1 MKSFLSVLLTLTILI
16 SITVVSPMISNAAT
30 ADEPVG
36 IKEISVKDYKIFSYD
51 NNSFVWLNKYTG
63 TDRDIVI
70 PSSFDT
76 PVAGIPVT
84 GITDGCFAGMDITS
98 VVIPDSITRIGAAF
112 AYCDSISF
120 VQIPDSVQQMSRTFF
135 NCKSLSTVIHGK
147 NASNLSTNVYPT
159 TLKYIYLPADLSDFN
174 PKVFAFDGKGN
185 ILENVGPTDIYYQGS
200 KSQYNKTIG
209 KTTPEKSYRKIHYNT
224 DLSTPVGTT
233 RIVSDDFKLD
243 LANVNGNIESGEI
256 ALAAGTYEFNIHK
269 GDIFRALNGNNVL
282 GYGKTVNDNTTGSL
296 SYNARYKS
304 KTTLV
309 ASGGVYS
316 FRFDKSTNK
325 LTIKRTADLPEV
337 YLKGNPDL
345 SAFREAPINLILSR
359 INGTNL
365 SIGACSLPAAEYNFK
380 LVKNGV
386 EMGCETDTDFV
397 ASSPATVSENG
408 SGNLKY
414 SAGHET
420 FTFIYNHDT
429 NQVSCKSISDMDVEK
444 SADTI
449 SVLGSGINLVLTD
462 NNGQSSTA
470 TGTVRLQ
477 SGMYNFKL
485 YNKGTPYAGNFV
497 YYDNGFKN
505 IKSTYN
511 TPITLMASGGLYRF
525 TYYKY
530 SGAFNI
536 QKI

>member
-1 MKSFLSVLLTLTILI
+1 MKTMKTMYKPFLSVLLTLCIII
-16 SITVVSPMISNAAT
+16 STVICSYYYVAAAT

-36 IKEISVKDYKIFSYD
+36 FEGTPVFGNDDDWTYHITVRETIQEVYLD
-51 NNSFVWLNKYTG
+51 KYLG
-63 TDRDIVI
+63 TDTNII
-70 PSSFDT
+70 
-76 PVAGIPVT
+76 
-84 GITDGCFAGMDITS
+84 
-98 VVIPDSITRIGAAF
+98 IPDYFGNPRVYGETWGISRYCFENKDIKSVRISQLVRCVYPHAF
-112 AYCDSISF
+112 SGCE
-120 VQIPDSVQQMSRTFF
+120 
-135 NCKSLSTVIHGK
+135 SLSTVVFDRMNTEVAVNSFPSK
-147 NASNLSTNVYPT
+147 V
-159 TLKYIYLPADLSDFN
+159 KYIYLPRLPQSKFKQGIFN
-174 PKVFAFDGKGN
+174 ESPTGYD
-185 ILENVGPTDIYYQGS
+185 GPTDFYFVGTKEEYLYYFGDN
-200 KSQYNKTIG
+200 Y
-209 KTTPEKSYRKIHYNT
+209 PETEKRKIHYNT

-269 GDIFRALNGNNVL
+269 GDIFRALKGNNVL

-365 SIGACSLPAAEYNFK
+365 SIGTCSLPAAEYNFK